1 MSSLISLVAFVLFV
15 GFIIGL
21 IKPSLV
27 KMPNRKRSSA
37 IFLGGFLALVVVSAV
52 LGGTED
58 SQHVA
63 KNDSTN

>member
-27 KMPNRKRSSA
+27 KMP
-37 IFLGGFLALVVVSAV
+37 
-52 LGGTED
+52 
-58 SQHVA
+58 
-63 KNDSTN
+63 

>member
-15 GFIIGL
+15 CFIIGL
-21 IKPSLV
+21 IKPSMV

-52 LGGTED
+52 LGGTGG

-63 KNDSTN
+63 KK